1 MQRLTVALLTVSL
14 LGVGAGSVLAQPPT
28 FSPETPS
35 WRVEVPEAG
44 LALSLPTGWDVRVPM
59 GKVTHRGEHT
69 DDPDR
74 GWWVVLDA
82 GSPQEFP
89 DVGTGGCEVWLFRT
103 DDPDN
108 HAATLSDIWGD
119 ADMYWTTPTYAA
131 DHTET
136 AVMLPAGPATRFDFA
151 DEFPRGYEYHADYR
165 IVAPDGVV
173 WLMCQSTD
181 VRPDDSIAETIEFLP
196 AEE

>member
-1 MQRLTVALLTVSL
+1 MHRSTAGLLTVSL

-44 LALSLPTGWDVRVPM
+44 LALDFPTFWQVVVRM
-59 GKVTHRGEHT
+59 AETGLGGYT

-74 GWWVVLDA
+74 SWWIVLDA
-82 GSPQEFP
+82 ESPHPFK
-89 DVGTGGCEVWLFRT
+89 DVGHGGCDVWLFRT
-103 DDPDN
+103 DDPSND
-108 HAATLSDIWGD
+108 AATLSDIWGD
-119 ADMYWTTPTYAA
+119 ADMYWTTPMYAA

-136 AVMLPAGPATRFDFA
+136 TVDLPTGPATRFDFA
-151 DEFPRGYEYHADYR
+151 DEFPWGYEYHADYR

-173 WLMCQSTD
+173 WLMCQSTG
-181 VRPDDSIAETIEFLP
+181 VRPDDSIAKTFEFLP